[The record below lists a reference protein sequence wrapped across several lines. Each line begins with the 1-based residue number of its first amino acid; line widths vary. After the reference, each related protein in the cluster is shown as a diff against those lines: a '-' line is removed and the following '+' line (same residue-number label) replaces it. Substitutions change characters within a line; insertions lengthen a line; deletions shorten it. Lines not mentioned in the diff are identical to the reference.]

1 MLRWKRK
8 VLAVKAEGS
17 YGTDSVPTA
26 AANAF
31 IARNVQLRP
40 LEMEYEE
47 RDVALPY
54 HGHQGEFIA
63 GQYVGLDYEVE
74 AAGGGAAGTAPKYG
88 PVLIAAGCSETI
100 NAGVSA
106 VYAPV
111 HVAAAVSISQYLW
124 IDGLLHKIVGALAD
138 AALVFQKGRV
148 PFFRFRTMGLF
159 VGPIDQAVPTPTL
172 TGWQKPVSVN
182 VTNTT
187 PMTLHG
193 YAGKFAE
200 LTIEFGNV
208 LRYRNLPN
216 SEAVRL
222 LDRKS
227 VGSARLEGE
236 LIATKDWYT
245 IMKAGT
251 LGALAV
257 THGQAA
263 GNKVEVAAA
272 NVQLTRPALSV
283 EDELVMKQMGLIFQP
298 SSAGN
303 DEWSI
308 AIK

>member
-8 VLAVKAEGS
+8 VIAVKPEGT
-17 YGTDSVPTA
+17 YGVDSVPTA

-31 IARNVQLRP
+31 LVRNLTIRP

-47 RDVALPY
+47 RIVDTGY
-54 HGHQGEFIA
+54 SGHLGDIVA
-63 GQYVGLDYEVE
+63 GQFVGIDFEVE
-74 AAGGGAAGTAPKYG
+74 LAGSGVLGTPPAYAPILKGAACG
-88 PVLIAAGCSETI
+88 ETI
-100 NAGVSA
+100 NAGVSV

-111 HVAAAVSISQYLW
+111 HPAAAVSNSVYFWVDGVLYKALGYLNN
-124 IDGLLHKIVGALAD
+124 VALM
-138 AALVFQKGRV
+138 FQKGRV
-148 PFFRFRTMGLF
+148 PFMRVSGMGLYA
-159 VGPIDQAVPTPTL
+159 GPVDQAVPTPTL
-172 TGWQKPVSVN
+172 TGFIKPVAVN

-187 PMTLHG
+187 PATLHG

-200 LTIEFGNV
+200 LSLDFGNV

-227 VGSARLEGE
+227 VGSVRLEGE

-245 IMKAGT
+245 IMKAMT
-251 LGALAV
+251 LGALSV
-257 THGQAA
+257 QHGPATSQILLA
-263 GNKVEVAAA
+263 GAQ
-272 NVQLTRPALSV
+272 VQLTRPAKSV
-283 EDELVMKQMGLIFQP
+283 EDELVMKTMSMIFQP

-308 AIK
+308 TVR